1 MSVVAVKVDEEKIE
15 VAADSI
21 CIRDWQSMR
30 TDQMCKLM
38 DINQMMI
45 GGVGLAQDNSLM
57 FRFAQ
62 THMPESSTEK
72 DILAFMVE
80 FMAWRKTYTSSA
92 LENSYVLVFDNR
104 AWRIDEMLICEVTNY
119 DAIGAGRDFA
129 NAVMHLGHSAQ
140 EAVKVACELSC
151 YVAEPIVHF
160 TLFKKD
166 EEA

>member
-21 CIRDWQSMR
+21 CVRGWQSMR

-38 DINQMMI
+38 DINQMII

-62 THMPESSTEK
+62 THRPESSAEK

-119 DAIGAGRDFA
+119 DAIGVGQDFA

-166 EEA
+166 GEA

>member
-1 MSVVAVKVDEEKIE
+1 MSVVAVKVDDEKIE

-21 CIRDWQSMR
+21 CVRGWQSMR

-38 DINQMMI
+38 DINQMII

-62 THMPESSTEK
+62 THRPESSTEK

-80 FMAWRKTYTSSA
+80 FIAWRKTYSSSA
-92 LENSYVLVFDNR
+92 LENSYILVCDNR

-129 NAVMHLGHSAQ
+129 NAAMYLGHSAQ
-140 EAVKVACELSC
+140 EAVKVSCELSC

-166 EEA
+166 AEA